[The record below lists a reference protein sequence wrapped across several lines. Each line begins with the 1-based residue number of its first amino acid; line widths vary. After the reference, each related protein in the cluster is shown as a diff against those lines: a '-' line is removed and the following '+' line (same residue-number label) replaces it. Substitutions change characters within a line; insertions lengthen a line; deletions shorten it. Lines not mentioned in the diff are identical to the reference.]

1 MRVIR
6 TIVLGLTVV
15 HGAVNTDGGDCSQR
29 LDALRESFMLRKNL
43 IIESAESNF
52 DEFGYLTELSEVS
65 DTIGSE
71 LDSLISENCHNISEI
86 ETFRANM
93 NEKIIAISSN
103 MDGWKS
109 VAQIYRGTIERI
121 RRVVKSDFNYINEGA
136 IQSVYRESLDALAF
150 LDEIEHGI
158 DLSVKNAFEEEL
170 AGFKE
175 EIRQLREALEIAR
188 EVAINDFK
196 ARELVNKMNSMER
209 EIQDSTFRVVKLH
222 HQAMTDL
229 AKANNMDEVH
239 RMISKLETKKTT
251 IFEGLMGKVHSSDLA
266 AGPQDALISNIRGEM
281 DSFAHDGG
289 LRDAS
294 ACMKSFF
301 ASIKSCDD
309 EFVLLVRRP
318 NVLLAEIVQ
327 GEIAITERC
336 DSLIHEAIGKCPQ
349 EMRAK
354 LEHNW
359 NENLKHYSLGGI
371 WVFALEPLADK
382 MNQARTR
389 EEIDG
394 VREEGLVDIQE
405 IQDQDDR
412 TLDPDLSDELK
423 AAVNREADAREARLR
438 SEHEESQSIV
448 RLEQTIHPKI
458 LELDDQFRA
467 MQTAKRT
474 TEQIVAALRRR
485 IPSIVL
491 DISDEHDREI
501 VRKRLDAWLKMKEQL

>member
-1 MRVIR
+1 
-6 TIVLGLTVV
+6 
-15 HGAVNTDGGDCSQR
+15 
-29 LDALRESFMLRKNL
+29 
-43 IIESAESNF
+43 
-52 DEFGYLTELSEVS
+52 
-65 DTIGSE
+65 
-71 LDSLISENCHNISEI
+71 
-86 ETFRANM
+86 
-93 NEKIIAISSN
+93 
-103 MDGWKS
+103 
-109 VAQIYRGTIERI
+109 
-121 RRVVKSDFNYINEGA
+121 
-136 IQSVYRESLDALAF
+136 
-150 LDEIEHGI
+150 
-158 DLSVKNAFEEEL
+158 
-170 AGFKE
+170 
-175 EIRQLREALEIAR
+175 
-188 EVAINDFK
+188 
-196 ARELVNKMNSMER
+196 MNSMER

-281 DSFAHDGG
+281 DSFAAHDGG

-412 TLDPDLSDELK
+412 KLDPDLSVELE

-448 RLEQTIHPKI
+448 RLEQTIQPKI
-458 LELDDQFRA
+458 SELDVQFGA
-467 MQTAKRT
+467 MQEAKRT

-485 IPSIVL
+485 IPSMVS
-491 DISDEHDREI
+491 DISDESDREI
-501 VRKRLDAWLKMKEQL
+501 VRKRLDTWLKMKEHP